1 VNHHVKITPI
11 QFAQARTASAILLYG
26 EMAFSFLRG
35 GEMINRRK
43 DASLYTEKM
52 SITLVHNEHGEMTHI
67 VAMKGKH

>member
-1 VNHHVKITPI
+1 MNHHVKMTPI
-11 QFAQARTASAILLYG
+11 QFAQARAESAILLYG

-52 SITLVHNEHGEMTHI
+52 SITLIHNEHGEMTHI
-67 VAMKGKH
+67 IAMKRKH

>member
-1 VNHHVKITPI
+1 MTPI
-11 QFAQARTASAILLYG
+11 QFAQARAESAILLYG

-52 SITLVHNEHGEMTHI
+52 STTLIHNEQE
-67 VAMKGKH
+67 K